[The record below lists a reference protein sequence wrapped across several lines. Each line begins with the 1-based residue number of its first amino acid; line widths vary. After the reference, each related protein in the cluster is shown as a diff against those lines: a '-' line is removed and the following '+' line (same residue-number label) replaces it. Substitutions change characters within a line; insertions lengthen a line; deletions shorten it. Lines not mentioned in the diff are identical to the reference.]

1 LLKGHEFPFA
11 IKMNFLR
18 EAHRSIK
25 EDDNNSYKFI
35 LIDKNANRNNNNKT
49 KQLNNVKPIVD
60 ISINPTTG
68 LSFIFIIKVNL
79 ITLTLNT
86 MLFL

>member
-1 LLKGHEFPFA
+1 
-11 IKMNFLR
+11 MNFLR

>member
-1 LLKGHEFPFA
+1 
-11 IKMNFLR
+11 MNFLR

-35 LIDKNANRNNNNKT
+35 LIDKNANRNKNNNNNNNKT

-68 LSFIFIIKVNL
+68 LSFYY
-79 ITLTLNT
+79 
-86 MLFL
+86 